1 MSEANLDGQI
11 VLGTMNYGTT
21 VDEKRAHALLDR
33 FVEQGGTWVD
43 TADCYAFWN
52 DPSGSGVAGQSEAV
66 IGSWLRS
73 RPGARDR
80 VRLST
85 KVGLDPLVPH
95 RWPES
100 AEGLGAEAIR
110 RAVQGCLE
118 RLGTDVID
126 LLWAHG
132 EDRSV
137 PLQETV
143 RAFGELAAAGVA
155 TRLGAS
161 NHAIWR
167 VERAR
172 ALARAIGV
180 DGWTAL
186 QLRHSLVAPRPGAV
200 LPDQGHVLL
209 SEEAIDYVATEPG
222 LAMWAYT
229 PLLNGAYARD
239 DRPLPEAYDHP
250 GTERRL
256 KVLADIATETGATRN
271 QVVLAWL
278 MHGELAISPIVG
290 VSSLDQLDEAMA
302 AAVLHLEGEQLARLN
317 QMR

>member
-1 MSEANLDGQI
+1 MSDENLAGQI
-11 VLGTMNYGTT
+11 VLGTMNDGTT
-21 VDEKRAHALLDR
+21 VDEQRGHALLDR

-43 TADCYAFWN
+43 TADCYAFWG
-52 DPSGSGVAGQSEAV
+52 DPSGVGGQSEAV
-66 IGSWLRS
+66 IGTWLKS

-80 VRLST
+80 VHLST
-85 KVGLDPLVPH
+85 KVGYQPVVPY

-110 RAVQGCLE
+110 RGVQKSLD
-118 RLGTDVID
+118 RLGTDFID

-137 PLQETV
+137 PLEETV
-143 RAFGELAAAGVA
+143 AGFGDVVAAGVA
-155 TRLGAS
+155 KRLGAS
-161 NHAIWR
+161 NHAVWR

-172 ALARAIGV
+172 AMALDMGV

-186 QLRHSLVAPRPGAV
+186 QLRHSFVAPRPGAV
-200 LPDQGHVLL
+200 LPDQGHVLV
-209 SEEAIDYVATEPG
+209 SEESIDYVATEPG

-229 PLLNGAYARD
+229 PLLNGAYVRP

-256 KVLADIATETGATRN
+256 TVLSDIAHETGATRN

-278 MHGELAISPIVG
+278 MHGEPAICPIVG
-290 VSSLDQLDEAMA
+290 VSNLEQLDEAMA
-302 AAVLHLEGEQLARLN
+302 AAVLQLDGEQRARLN
-317 QMR
+317 EMR